1 MISRS
6 NPKCGEIKKKTRV
19 FFAIWSSVVGG
30 PPLRTKKMFDLNVF

>member
-6 NPKCGEIKKKTRV
+6 NPKCGEIKKTRV
-19 FFAIWSSVVGG
+19 FLAIWSSVVGG